1 MTGHSKLNSKLIL
14 GCGYVGSRVAQQW
27 LAAGHRVMAVTRSE
41 SSAAALHA
49 NGLVPIVW
57 NWHDPPPPPGSKLD
71 VDDVDTVLIAV
82 SHAVSEGCDPP
93 SSHRLG
99 LMHALQWLGRRPGR
113 RWIYL
118 STTGVY
124 GSVSEGTLVDETTP
138 MAPDRP
144 SSISAA
150 SAETWLQEHLPE
162 SERVVLRPAGIYGP
176 NRVPNATAIRE
187 SVPIAAAPNSIL
199 NLIHVDDL
207 ANIIVHVANSPP
219 KQALYC
225 VCDGQSPTRRD
236 YYAFIASL
244 KGWPTPRFVDD
255 GTHSQLPHSHDDSIA
270 AQRPRARSDG
280 NKRVDPR
287 RLFAD
292 IPYSFLYPSYREGLN
307 ALAQEIA

>member
-1 MTGHSKLNSKLIL
+1 MTGHSKLIL
-14 GCGYVGSRVAQQW
+14 GCGYVGQRVAQQW
-27 LAAGHRVMAVTRSE
+27 LDAGHRVMAITRSE
-41 SSAAALHA
+41 SSAAALQE

-57 NWHDPPPPPGSKLD
+57 NWHDPHPPHGGNLD
-71 VDDVDTVLIAV
+71 LEDVDTVLIAV
-82 SHAVSEGCDPP
+82 SHAVPEGNDPQ

-124 GSVSEGTLVDETTP
+124 GSVSAGALVDETTP
-138 MAPDRP
+138 IAPDRP

-150 SAETWLQEHLPE
+150 SAEAWLQENLPE

-187 SVPIAAAPNSIL
+187 SLPIAAAPDSIL

-207 ANIIVHVANSPP
+207 ASIIVRISNSAPERS
-219 KQALYC
+219 LYC
-225 VCDGQSPTRRD
+225 VCDGHSPTRRD

-244 KGWPTPRFVDD
+244 KGWPPPRFVDD
-255 GTHSQLPHSHDDSIA
+255 GAHSQLQQPSGSIA
-270 AQRPRARSDG
+270 PQRPRARSDG

-287 RLFAD
+287 RLLAD
-292 IPYSFLYPSYREGLN
+292 VPYSFRYPSYREGLT